1 MTEQGLTGQGST
13 GPLSLRVAGDAAQ
26 IATARS
32 FAGSVGR
39 VLDMNEG
46 QRHDLRL
53 AVSEIATAAIRA
65 GMMELQFVVEFIS
78 GAPVMRLE
86 IEGAPP
92 SFPSETSQLLGALF
106 DKSEWSEAQPWL
118 IRLVVDDAE

>member
-1 MTEQGLTGQGST
+1 MGS
-13 GPLSLRVAGDAAQ
+13 LSLRVAGDAAQ

-39 VLDMNEG
+39 VLAMNEG

-65 GMMELQFVVEFIS
+65 GLMELQFVVEFES

-86 IEGAPP
+86 IEGDPP

-106 DKSEWSEAQPWL
+106 EKSEWSEAQPWL
-118 IRLVVDDAE
+118 IRLVVDDGE